1 MAYRDHPRRVAT
13 DHDARI
19 GIATKAQCRG
29 RGLSDLLPAGIG
41 QFEIRHESKLRLPWT
56 TREVVPHR
64 VRMDN
69 LAHALVGAALGRAI
83 ADRHVARAGLI
94 GAVAANMPDWAET
107 FTGYWGWPGSDYLV
121 HHRGITHSLA
131 AAPIEIAAL
140 TVIAGIVAR
149 SWRRWRGSSSIP
161 PWRWLTLCVALTL
174 LSHLLMDWQG
184 SYGWRPF
191 LPWSPTWYY
200 LDWVAIV
207 DPFFWLLPLIAL
219 AWGSERHWKPLAGTV
234 LVGGAITFLLL
245 RRHDLVASWVLAL
258 YPIICLVAL
267 IGWIRYWVGPV
278 GRQRAAALALAVL
291 VIYTSAH
298 GVLAG
303 MRKRDIRQAAERRFG
318 PGAAWAAL
326 TNIGRPFTWEA
337 VYASVDTVA
346 GDDWRLPRNL
356 RAPAVVR
363 ALQTREGRA
372 MAQFARFLAAEV
384 DTTNKT
390 IYLRDARYARG
401 GRDGWGVVRVRMQ

>member
-1 MAYRDHPRRVAT
+1 
-13 DHDARI
+13 
-19 GIATKAQCRG
+19 
-29 RGLSDLLPAGIG
+29 
-41 QFEIRHESKLRLPWT
+41 
-56 TREVVPHR
+56 
-64 VRMDN
+64 MDN

-94 GAVAANMPDWAET
+94 GAVAANTPDWAET
-107 FTGYWGWPGSDYLV
+107 FTGYWGWPGSDFLV

-140 TVIAGIVAR
+140 TLIVGIVAR
-149 SWRRWRGSSSIP
+149 SWQRWRGSGSIP
-161 PWRWLTLCVALTL
+161 PWRWLALCVALTL

-245 RRHDLVASWVLAL
+245 RRHDVVASWVLTL
-258 YPIICLVAL
+258 YPIICLIAL

-291 VIYTSAH
+291 VIYAGAH
-298 GVLAG
+298 GVMAG

-318 PGAAWAAL
+318 PGAVWAAL

-337 VYASVDTVA
+337 IYASADTVA
-346 GDDWRLPRNL
+346 GDDWRLARNL

-363 ALQTREGRA
+363 ALQTHEGRA

-390 IYLRDARYARG
+390 IYLRDARYARA